1 MSGRPSKR
9 LVDDCKPVPIS
20 KMLPTL
26 EDVVSDYISE
36 HRPRVTR
43 EMNYYAGQPS
53 LEAAIEVA
61 GLARLNGKR
70 HAHQR
75 RIPAAVLRHATDRL
89 LEAADELQSCQSF
102 DELFHLVEAVIRP
115 IEGIGEM
122 AVYDAALRLGAY
134 LRLAPELV
142 YIHMGTRTGLT
153 KLGLYRGQ
161 TAISPAKLPEAFRR
175 LEPREIEDCLCIYK
189 AHLRPESPG
198 RPRPQTVTPPAPA
211 PTPEITGYI
220 PAEGS
225 HSQRLKRVTSHRDHF
240 KASPQDTA
248 ALAGLVAA
256 LADEDENI
264 RWLASSALSLHGSSA
279 VVRELVTFV
288 EQTAAPQG
296 RQEALKVLRSIAED
310 PNVEEEAREMARQ
323 ILTRWDSDWET

>member
-1 MSGRPSKR
+1 
-9 LVDDCKPVPIS
+9 
-20 KMLPTL
+20 
-26 EDVVSDYISE
+26 
-36 HRPRVTR
+36 
-43 EMNYYAGQPS
+43 MNFYTQQPS

-61 GLARLNGKR
+61 GMARLNGKR

-75 RIPAAVLRHATDRL
+75 RIKAAVLRHATDRL
-89 LEAADELQSCQSF
+89 QQAADDLRGCQTF
-102 DELFHLVEAVIRP
+102 DELFRLVEEVIRP

-122 AVYDAALRLGAY
+122 AVYDAALRLGAN
-134 LRLAPELV
+134 LGLAPELV
-142 YIHMGTRTGLT
+142 YIHMGTRTGLE

-189 AHLRPESPG
+189 AHLRPEEQGLPH
-198 RPRPQTVTPPAPA
+198 PPAVTLPAPA
-211 PTPEITGYI
+211 PTPEITAYV

-225 HSQRLKRVTSHRDHF
+225 HSQRLKRVTSHRDRF
-240 KASPQDTA
+240 KADPQDWA

-279 VVRELVTFV
+279 VVESLVGFL
-288 EQTAAPQG
+288 EQTSSPQA
-296 RQEALKVLRSIAED
+296 RHEALKTLRKIAED
-310 PNVEEEAREMARQ
+310 PNVEEAVRGMAR
-323 ILTRWDSDWET
+323 RMVDVSE